1 MEIDNQTSPSV
12 MLQMITSSWIAQSV
26 YAAAK
31 LGIADL
37 LKDKPR
43 TSDELAR
50 ETATHSPSLYRLMR
64 SLAGIGIF
72 AEDENRRFHLT
83 PMAEYLRSDVP
94 VSMRA
99 AAIMCGEPWHWQ
111 TWGNILHTLKT
122 GEPGIVNATGMRLF
136 PFLEQNSE
144 AFSIFSQ
151 CMTGYAAPTH
161 AATVSAYDF
170 SGIEL
175 LVDVGGGY
183 GTHLA
188 AILNANPNLRGVL
201 FDQPSAADGA
211 KSVLA
216 EQGLSQ
222 RCEFVAGDFFQAVP
236 AGGDAYLMS
245 HILHDWDDQQS
256 ATILRNCRQAMKPN
270 GRVLVVETVIPA
282 GNEFSPGKLFDLEMM
297 VLVGGLERT
306 EAEYRRLFE
315 TAGFDLSRI
324 ISTRAPE
331 SIIEGI
337 SK

>member
-1 MEIDNQTSPSV
+1 
-12 MLQMITSSWIAQSV
+12 
-26 YAAAK
+26 
-31 LGIADL
+31 
-37 LKDKPR
+37 
-43 TSDELAR
+43 
-50 ETATHSPSLYRLMR
+50 
-64 SLAGIGIF
+64 
-72 AEDENRRFHLT
+72 
-83 PMAEYLRSDVP
+83 
-94 VSMRA
+94 
-99 AAIMCGEPWHWQ
+99 
-111 TWGNILHTLKT
+111 
-122 GEPGIVNATGMRLF
+122 
-136 PFLEQNSE
+136 
-144 AFSIFSQ
+144 
-151 CMTGYAAPTH
+151 
-161 AATVSAYDF
+161 
-170 SGIEL
+170 
-175 LVDVGGGY
+175 
-183 GTHLA
+183 
-188 AILNANPNLRGVL
+188 
-201 FDQPSAADGA
+201 
-211 KSVLA
+211 VLA

-245 HILHDWDDQQS
+245 HILHDWDDQQA